1 MSVNTYYS
9 QARGGYANLCNKHMP
24 FTNDEALELMDI
36 EFICETTEFVC
47 DSCDCE

>member
-1 MSVNTYYS
+1 MPVNTYYS
-9 QARGGYANLCNKHMP
+9 QARGGYANLCDKHMAY
-24 FTNDEALELMDI
+24 TNDELELMDI